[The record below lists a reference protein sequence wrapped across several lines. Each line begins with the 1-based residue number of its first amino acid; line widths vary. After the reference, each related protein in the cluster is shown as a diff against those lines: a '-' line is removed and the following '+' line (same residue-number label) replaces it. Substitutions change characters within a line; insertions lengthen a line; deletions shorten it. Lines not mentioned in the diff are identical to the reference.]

1 MNTSYAKRLLTQSA
15 WRQQQILLLPP
26 PLTQL
31 SLTEVI
37 RWASNVRYDYLQT
50 PWSQP
55 HRQTC
60 TDSATDTNYTT
71 TTQHSHY
78 YITFKHLDHSL
89 ADKLVLTLQQTPITL
104 LQHITL
110 TTTLPSNTL
119 ITASQTNLY
128 WLCNRHQLHYYNTSL
143 SLPLLTDQIHII
155 TYVGPA
161 SQRSATLVMITA
173 LTLYSAKVCNVTFG
187 NDYCINPLQCK
198 GLQRSLW

>member
-60 TDSATDTNYTT
+60 TDSATDTKYTT

-104 LQHITL
+104 LQHITV
-110 TTTLPSNTL
+110 TTATYWPNSHHHLCR
-119 ITASQTNLY
+119 ASF
-128 WLCNRHQLHYYNTSL
+128 
-143 SLPLLTDQIHII
+143 P
-155 TYVGPA
+155 
-161 SQRSATLVMITA
+161 
-173 LTLYSAKVCNVTFG
+173 KVCNVG

-198 GLQRSLW
+198 GLQCNLW